1 MSVQCH
7 YKYNNE
13 LHHFRMGEYRKT
25 DDDKQA
31 CIIEFVLFSI
41 LLTYNIIQHLLSAL
55 YTNKHALMRYLI
67 ITYELKA
74 LVYATRILGNVAFL

>member
-1 MSVQCH
+1 MDKKTKKTSMSVQFH

-41 LLTYNIIQHLLSAL
+41 LS
-55 YTNKHALMRYLI
+55 TNL
-67 ITYELKA
+67 
-74 LVYATRILGNVAFL
+74 

>member
-1 MSVQCH
+1 MYKKKTKTSMSVQCH

-13 LHHFRMGEYRKT
+13 LYHFRKGEYRKT

-41 LLTYNIIQHLLSAL
+41 LS
-55 YTNKHALMRYLI
+55 TNL
-67 ITYELKA
+67 
-74 LVYATRILGNVAFL
+74 

>member
-25 DDDKQA
+25 DDAKQA
-31 CIIEFVLFSI
+31 CIIEFVLFSNSLNKPTLSTEVER
-41 LLTYNIIQHLLSAL
+41 LLKYSINSA
-55 YTNKHALMRYLI
+55 NA
-67 ITYELKA
+67 
-74 LVYATRILGNVAFL
+74 

>member
-31 CIIEFVLFSI
+31 CIIEFVLFLIHSTNYYDHVVVDKYRH
-41 LLTYNIIQHLLSAL
+41 LTFPSLEHAYQH
-55 YTNKHALMRYLI
+55 T
-67 ITYELKA
+67 KA
-74 LVYATRILGNVAFL
+74 CRCKMANER

>member
-7 YKYNNE
+7 YKYNIE
-13 LHHFRMGEYRKT
+13 LHHFRMGKYKKT

-41 LLTYNIIQHLLSAL
+41 LSTNLEIDLRSRSSNDNIPRD
-55 YTNKHALMRYLI
+55 TNI
-67 ITYELKA
+67 
-74 LVYATRILGNVAFL
+74 